1 MQFNDSNSVYY
12 FDFCDIPQP
21 KKIEQNFINL
31 PNIIRNTLQQK
42 HAANCPAIL
51 HLWNGP
57 CAMKTVALW
66 LWTM

>member
-12 FDFCDIPQP
+12 FDLICDIPLP
-21 KKIEQNFINL
+21 KKDRTEFYINL

-51 HLWNGP
+51 HL
-57 CAMKTVALW
+57 
-66 LWTM
+66 

>member
-12 FDFCDIPQP
+12 FDLICDIPLP
-21 KKIEQNFINL
+21 KKDRTEFYINL
-31 PNIIRNTLQQK
+31 PNIICNTLQQK

-57 CAMKTVALW
+57 CAMKTVAL
-66 LWTM
+66 